1 MQTARDKVR
10 MVHRGR
16 GQESAV
22 INAVGPRAQLL
33 PDPGTGGLLALP
45 RTSPPV
51 LDCIRALVHALEDDP
66 GLTARELADRIG
78 LERRHVVL
86 LLLRLE
92 EHALVVHEGR
102 RWFRGPEAVR

>member
-1 MQTARDKVR
+1 MRTSADEVR
-10 MVHRGR
+10 MVRPAR

-22 INAVGPRAQLL
+22 INAVGPRAQML

-51 LDCIRALVHALEDDP
+51 LECIRSLVHALEDDP
-66 GLTARELADRIG
+66 GLTARELAERVG
-78 LERRHVVL
+78 LARRHVVL

-102 RWFRGPEAVR
+102 RWFHGPEAVR

>member
-1 MQTARDKVR
+1 MQMAGDEVR
-10 MVHRGR
+10 MLRPAR

-51 LDCIRALVHALEDDP
+51 LECIRALVHAL
-66 GLTARELADRIG
+66 
-78 LERRHVVL
+78 
-86 LLLRLE
+86 
-92 EHALVVHEGR
+92 
-102 RWFRGPEAVR
+102 